1 MGQYLECV
9 MVLKNI
15 QGSPL
20 RYIEGAD
27 RDDESNWVAPMLE
40 PISFTYEVWFR
51 DTEGVGLV
59 FAAFNSGFKR
69 GYV

>member
-1 MGQYLECV
+1 

-15 QGSPL
+15 QGAPL
-20 RYIEGAD
+20 RYIEAESE
-27 RDDESNWVAPMLE
+27 DESNWVEPMLE

-51 DTEGVGLV
+51 DMEGVGLV